1 VNSLSLTVNSLEWRR
16 SKVLELSSQG
26 HSQPEIAR
34 ILQISQPTVN
44 RDIGYLRGQARQ
56 NLQKH
61 IQDKL
66 PEEYQNCMVGIN
78 QVLKICWDIV
88 NRTRNVNNND
98 NDGQTVTMTDNKT
111 VLQALALINDC
122 NKYKMDLTTNGVVIT
137 DAIKF
142 VQTNKEKLMIS
153 QKATHEESKEPDY
166 DEDKDRLEEGQEE
179 ETGEID
185 KETTNHVF

>member
-1 VNSLSLTVNSLEWRR
+1 
-16 SKVLELSSQG
+16 VLELSSQG

-66 PEEYQNCMVGIN
+66 PEEYQNCMTGIN

-88 NRTRNVNNND
+88 NKSRNVTNND
-98 NDGQTVTMTDNKT
+98 NNGKIVTTMTDNKT

-142 VQTNKEKLMIS
+142 VQTNKDKLSMS
-153 QKATHEESKEPDY
+153 TKEGDKDSKESKEPDY
-166 DEDKDRLEEGQEE
+166 DNGEDKDQLEEKQEE
-179 ETGEID
+179 KTGEID
-185 KETTNHVF
+185 HRKTTNRVF

>member
-1 VNSLSLTVNSLEWRR
+1 VNSLSSSVNSLEWRR

-66 PEEYQNCMVGIN
+66 PEEYQNCMTGIN
-78 QVLKICWDIV
+78 QVLKICWNIV
-88 NRTRNVNNND
+88 NKSRNVSNNND
-98 NDGQTVTMTDNKT
+98 NDSHQIVTTTDNKT
-111 VLQALALINDC
+111 ILQALALINDC

-142 VQTNKEKLMIS
+142 VQTNKEKLMS
-153 QKATHEESKEPDY
+153 KKEDDNESRESDH
-166 DEDKDRLEEGQEE
+166 DDDKGQLEEEQEKG
-179 ETGEID
+179 TGER
-185 KETTNHVF
+185 ETTNQVF